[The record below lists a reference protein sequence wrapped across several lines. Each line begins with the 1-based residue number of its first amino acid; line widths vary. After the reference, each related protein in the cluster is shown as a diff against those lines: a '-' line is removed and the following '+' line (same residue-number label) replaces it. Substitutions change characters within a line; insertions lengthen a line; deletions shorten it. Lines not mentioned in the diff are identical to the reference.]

1 MNKCQIIERI
11 YKSGFVPY
19 IVAKYLDDKSLLD
32 DGISEIYL
40 ILCEQKEA
48 KLVHLQDEASINFF
62 IVKLAKNTFSSVT
75 SPFYKKYRLP
85 RKLEISYEDK
95 IRPICCTE
103 NDTD

>member
-19 IVAKYLDDKSLLD
+19 IVAKYLDDTSLVD
-32 DGISEIYL
+32 DGVSEIYL
-40 ILCEQKEA
+40 ILCEQKES

-62 IVKLAKNTFSSVT
+62 IVKLAKNTFLSVT

-95 IRPICCTE
+95 IRPICCEE